1 MSETTFR
8 VRSGGR
14 VFGPFSLQR
23 ISELIAGGRIDN
35 VAMVC
40 EEGHDQWVPLST
52 VLGSGED
59 VPGDEL
65 VDDPDVITVHE
76 EDWWE
81 TEDLDVL
88 EFEEGE
94 LADVETA
101 VVDDRPEEEV
111 VLGMPK
117 RDFHRVLLVVGLGCG
132 GMLFVVVG
140 VVGLF
145 LFLGSAW

>member
-1 MSETTFR
+1 
-8 VRSGGR
+8 
-14 VFGPFSLQR
+14 
-23 ISELIAGGRIDN
+23 
-35 VAMVC
+35 
-40 EEGHDQWVPLST
+40 
-52 VLGSGED
+52 
-59 VPGDEL
+59 
-65 VDDPDVITVHE
+65 